1 MKTCPICD
9 TDYPDQ
15 HSTCP
20 SDGAVLI
27 VSHELE
33 PGSLVRG
40 KYRITGKLGQGGMG
54 VVYLAEHMLL
64 GGQVA
69 LKFLSGELGKDPR
82 FIKRFRME
90 ARAAYQLRHP
100 NIVEVTDLDQGE
112 DGSLFIAMEYV
123 EGLSLRAV
131 LEQAPKGLA
140 IPRAL
145 EMARG
150 IATGLAAAHAQGMV
164 HRDIKPENILVAITA
179 DGRERP
185 KILDFGLVAITENVT
200 RVSVT
205 RGLLLTPDYA
215 APEQW
220 LETPAGELD
229 GRTDLYALGCVLYEM
244 LTGNTPFHAH
254 STTGWMK
261 QHLDESAKPSSLL
274 RPELANWQGLDALL
288 LQLLAKD
295 RALRPKNAADLL
307 SQLDAVRYEPAAV
320 RRPTVVEET
329 VKRPVTVIEETVKRP
344 ETIRDETPVQL
355 RAEVVPTQ
363 KPSSRKFPRWA
374 WAGLAAL
381 ALIAAFAI
389 WRLNMPR
396 PHPNVPNN
404 IPNVEQQAEA
414 LYTQKSYS
422 AAIPLFTQA
431 CDGGN
436 SMACRYLGGMY
447 WSGQG
452 VEEDMDR
459 AFALWNKEAT
469 FYSRDC
475 NAGDA
480 AACVQAGIKYE
491 GSSGIVTDYPLAM
504 SLYSKACD
512 AGNASGC
519 HHLGAMYEQ
528 GEGVAKD
535 SSRAAALYSKACDA
549 GDGPGC
555 HALAVL
561 YKNGLGV
568 EKNATRAAA
577 LYNKACDAGEGSAC
591 SDLAIMYWKGQDV
604 EEDTARGM
612 VLYNKACDAGDG
624 AGCSGLAV
632 IYENGWTV
640 PKDSARAAAFYGKAC
655 DTYYPGACKHLG
667 DMYEKGEGVAKDS
680 EKAKEFHAK
689 DSISGLNY

>member
-27 VSHELE
+27 VSHELA

-69 LKFLSGELGKDPR
+69 LKFLAGDLGKDPK

-123 EGLSLRAV
+123 EGLSLRTV
-131 LEQAPKGLA
+131 LEQSPGVLA

-150 IATGLAAAHAQGMV
+150 IASGLAAAHAHGMV
-164 HRDIKPENILVAITA
+164 HRDIKPENILIATTA

-185 KILDFGLVAITENVT
+185 KILDFGIVAITENVT
-200 RVSVT
+200 RESLT
-205 RGLLLTPDYA
+205 RGLLLTPEYA

-220 LETPAGELD
+220 LEMPAGELD

-254 STTGWMK
+254 NTTGWMK
-261 QHLDESAKPSSLL
+261 QHLDESAKPPSLL
-274 RPELANWQGLDALL
+274 RPELANWHGLDALV

-295 RALRPKNAADLL
+295 RALRPKDATELISL
-307 SQLDAVRYEPAAV
+307 LDAVRYDSAAV

-329 VKRPVTVIEETVKRP
+329 VKRQKTVVEEIVKRP
-344 ETIRDETPVQL
+344 VTIRDETPVQL

-363 KPSSRKFPRWA
+363 KLGSRKFPRWA

-381 ALIAAFAI
+381 VLIAAFAT

-396 PHPNVPNN
+396 PHPN
-404 IPNVEQQAEA
+404 IPAIEQQAEA

-431 CDGGN
+431 CDGG
-436 SMACRYLGGMY
+436 SSTACRFLGGMY
-447 WSGQG
+447 WGGQG
-452 VEEDMDR
+452 VEADMKR
-459 AFALWNKEAT
+459 AFALWKKEAT

-480 AACVQAGIKYE
+480 EACVQAGIKYE
-491 GSSGIVTDYPLAM
+491 GSSGIVTDYPLA
-504 SLYSKACD
+504 LYLFSKACD

-519 HHLGAMYEQ
+519 VHLGAMYEQ

-535 SSRAAALYSKACDA
+535 PSRAAALYSKACDA
-549 GDGPGC
+549 VDGAGC
-555 HALAVL
+555 HALAEL

-568 EKNATRAAA
+568 EKDTTRAVA

-591 SDLAIMYWKGQDV
+591 SDLALMYWKGQDV

-612 VLYNKACDAGDG
+612 VLYNKACAAGDG
-624 AGCSGLAV
+624 AGCSGLAA

-667 DMYEKGEGVAKDS
+667 DMYEKGEGVAKDP
-680 EKAKEFHAK
+680 EKAREFHSE
-689 DSISGLNY
+689 DSLSRLNY